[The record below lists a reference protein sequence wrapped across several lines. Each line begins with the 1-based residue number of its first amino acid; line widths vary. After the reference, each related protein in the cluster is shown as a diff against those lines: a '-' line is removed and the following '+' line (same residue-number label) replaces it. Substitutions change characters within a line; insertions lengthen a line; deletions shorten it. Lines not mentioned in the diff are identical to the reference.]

1 VAVYVDD
8 MRRPAI
14 VNGLDRKWSHL
25 LADTPAELR
34 SFAARLGLSVA
45 WIQERGTAE
54 EHFDV
59 TDAMRRKA
67 ISLGAEQISYF
78 DLNRVTRR
86 IQEAR
91 VTSSD
96 AHAESA

>member
-1 VAVYVDD
+1 

-14 VNGLDRKWSHL
+14 VNGLNRKWSHL
-25 LADTPAELR
+25 LADTPGELR
-34 SFAARLGLSVA
+34 SFAARLGLSAA

-59 TDAMRRKA
+59 TDAVRHKA
-67 ISLGAEQISYF
+67 ITLGAEEISYF
-78 DLNRVTRR
+78 DLGRVTRR

-91 VTSSD
+91 AAAADVR
-96 AHAESA
+96 AESA